1 MLYIPFCFSFLSV
14 SDVLFR
20 IDCTILINAPCSLLS
35 SH

>member
-1 MLYIPFCFSFLSV
+1 MLYIPFWFSFLYV

-20 IDCTILINAPCSLLS
+20 IECTIPINAPCSLLS